1 LRYLRFIA
9 ELIVLLLLIVVYV
22 ENQDETFH
30 FRFSVG
36 LENWRFDREVPTIAA
51 VYGAAIVGALVASF
65 FAFIKGLRKR
75 MLIRK
80 YIKTIGKLEQ
90 ELDTLRNLPLLEA
103 EKDKV

>member
-1 LRYLRFIA
+1 MRYLRIIL

-30 FRFSVG
+30 FKLSVG
-36 LENWRFDREVPTIAA
+36 LESWKFEREVPTIAA
-51 VYGAAIVGALVASF
+51 VYGAAIVGALIASF

-75 MLIRK
+75 MLIRN